1 MSGSGRLT
9 GWTEPSLKAPLD
21 SAENRKVVP
30 TITNLL
36 GVAPADDAGGLWVTN
51 GLDAVVRY
59 QDGRM
64 SPPIIRQQV
73 ETLLRAADGTVWFG
87 GRKALWRERQG
98 QLESVAPPGPDRN
111 TQALAEDKF

>member
-1 MSGSGRLT
+1 M
-9 GWTEPSLKAPLD
+9 
-21 SAENRKVVP
+21 
-30 TITNLL
+30 ITNLPCEP
-36 GVAPADDAGGLWVTN
+36 PAVSSSGLWKSN

-73 ETLLRAADGTVWFG
+73 ESLLRVADGTVWFG

-98 QLESVAPPGPDRN
+98 HLESVAPPGPDRN
-111 TQALAEDKF
+111 TQALAQDKSGCLWAAVVRSGVF